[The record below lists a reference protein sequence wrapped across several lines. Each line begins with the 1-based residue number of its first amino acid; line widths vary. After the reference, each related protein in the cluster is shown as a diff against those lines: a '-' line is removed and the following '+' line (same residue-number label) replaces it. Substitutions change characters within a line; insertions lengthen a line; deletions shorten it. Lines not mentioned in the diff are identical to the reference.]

1 MFRMKGV
8 IPPMIVPFK
17 ESGEVDLDGL
27 QVLTDFLK
35 ERVHG
40 LFITGSY
47 GSGAL
52 MTEEER
58 KLVTK
63 TVIDGVGGKIPVVVH
78 VGTADNRS
86 TVRLTEYAVENGAS
100 AVSAVG
106 PYYYKHNEDSICG
119 FYRDIVTAADG
130 EVPVYVYNNTNF
142 QGYKMELPLL
152 QRLKEEVQVNGMKDA
167 TFDIMSH
174 ANYCRKLKDD
184 RFDVALG
191 TEAMFLSA
199 RVLGCEAFIPGIGNA
214 FPEICC
220 KMFDEGMAGDYEACR
235 KTQFQIN
242 ELRDIMYIAR
252 STQLAIYAMLEV
264 RGVLKSFPRAPFIAA
279 SETEKEQIRR
289 RLCECGMI

>member
-17 ESGEVDLDGL
+17 EDGALDLDGL
-27 QVLTDFLK
+27 HVLTNFLK
-35 ERVHG
+35 KKVHG

-52 MTEEER
+52 MTEDER

-63 TVIDGVGGKIPVVVH
+63 TVLDDVHGTIPVIVH

-86 TVRLTEYAVENGAS
+86 TVRLTEYAIECGAS

-119 FYRDIVTAADG
+119 FYRDMVRAANG
-130 EVPVYVYNNTNF
+130 RVPVYVYNNTNF
-142 QGYKMELPLL
+142 QGYQMSLPLL
-152 QRLKEEVQVNGMKDA
+152 RRLKEEIGVNGMKDA
-167 TFDIMSH
+167 TFDILAH
-174 ANYCRKLKDD
+174 ANYCRTLKDD
-184 RFDVALG
+184 SFDVALG

-199 RVLGCEAFIPGIGNA
+199 RVLGCEAFIPGLGNA
-214 FPEICC
+214 FPEICV
-220 KMFDEGMAGDYEACR
+220 KMYNEGMAGEYEACR

-242 ELRDIMYIAR
+242 ELRDIMYIAK
-252 STQLAIYAMLEV
+252 STQLAIYAMLEA
-264 RGVLKSFPRAPFIAA
+264 RGVLTCYPRAPFIPA
-279 SETEKEQIRR
+279 STEEKEHISR
-289 RLCECGMI
+289 RLCECGML